1 MAQSHPTGR
10 RKDLTHRPIRVLGI
24 SHLGTPPPPDLA
36 TACTYLIDTLPTPAS
51 ESRTL
56 AESTMLGHRI
66 GHCEVQ
72 AELSC

>member
-1 MAQSHPTGR
+1 MSYKLLESMHGSESSNGSE
-10 RKDLTHRPIRVLGI
+10 KG
-24 SHLGTPPPPDLA
+24 PDLA